1 MKDNISDDKT
11 ILVIDDS
18 TTNVVLLEAILND
31 KGYRINT
38 ALNVKE
44 AFQLMSKQ
52 LPDLILL
59 DLLMP
64 KINGYEF
71 LKDIKSRDD
80 MKEIPVIVISAV
92 TDAENIKKT
101 MNLGLI
107 MVIKKPVDIQN
118 LITRVSETLEN

>member
-1 MKDNISDDKT
+1 MKDNITDDKT

-101 MNLGLI
+101 MNLGAI
-107 MVIKKPVDIQN
+107 DFIKKPVDIQN
-118 LITRVSETLEN
+118 LITKVSETLEN

>member
-101 MNLGLI
+101 MNLGAI
-107 MVIKKPVDIQN
+107 DFIKKPVDIQN